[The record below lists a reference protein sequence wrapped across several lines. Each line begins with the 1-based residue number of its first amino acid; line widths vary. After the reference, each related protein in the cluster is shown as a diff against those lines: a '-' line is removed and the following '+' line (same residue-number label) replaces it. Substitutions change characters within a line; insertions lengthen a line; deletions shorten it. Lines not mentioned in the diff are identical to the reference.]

1 MKALIY
7 GLIIFELIV
16 APLGSSR
23 SYAQEATE
31 CETGSVYNNQLNRC
45 VLSKDVVEAKSEA
58 LNCNGLTGDAYKE
71 CFDQNVKDKLDDQE
85 QSGKLKSYTKPK
97 ANYLTPALI
106 SIAAGVTLYYK
117 KEALNNCPSTSVW
130 LILGGGLSTI
140 TGEFLAQRGYKKS
153 VKGMADKYRE
163 RMEEAAVDTEAQVE
177 VATTNQTVAFDFQ
190 ISQEEAR
197 EKAHDMRAKT
207 HTLAF
212 ALYTASVLAAIY
224 EGTFSA
230 TSGGMLAE
238 CNVKEDSEEGSEDT
252 EETDSQEADS
262 QENQTQ
268 EADSQETQ
276 TQEDET
282 PSVDESDPNTGSIY
296 YNIKPQRAPLY
307 AINPELF
314 GEYYFIDDLTEE
326 EITEVVMRKLAS
338 IIMPTAH
345 ATTDAVVAVAAVV
358 PGADVGGTLLPN
370 CPTCKKA
377 GDFVVKMIRKPLVR
391 AVLGGILALN
401 SKKTADNAKDLAK
414 NSKDRIKFLKSLRAD
429 FEGAGGAGFDICK
442 PADRKTIAK
451 PACYCSTED
460 GGRDPRKEN
469 SPTCQQFWASGSP
482 LGAPTLYGADYGE
495 NADSL
500 KGCTTKGGSFD
511 PECKCKS
518 KVDSRG
524 NNNCTTLSGQL
535 KLGNLAQINGLT
547 DVMKD
552 ASRFTSG
559 SAGTGDLSTSSMDKL
574 VKNVNGNLET
584 LRARPDLAPT
594 LKQIDNAVAK
604 NNKKLN
610 TKFSRIIASRGGLG
624 AGAGGS
630 SLFNGSQSNNKDDM
644 LKDLKK
650 EIQRNDLTD
659 KQQQGKS
666 QRVSSRAKPN
676 FDFNLDTGTAGIQIE
691 DDFAK
696 VMKKD
701 FNYNDIS
708 EGKEHNIFKIITN
721 RYHRS
726 GLKRLFNEGDTKPVD
741 APSKTD
747 INDK

>member
-16 APLGSSR
+16 APLGSSK

-71 CFDQNVKDKLDDQE
+71 CFDQNVTDKLNEEE

-130 LILGGGLSTI
+130 LILGGGLSTVI
-140 TGEFLAQRGYKKS
+140 GEYLAQSGYKKS
-153 VKGMADKYRE
+153 VKGMAEKYRE
-163 RMEEAAVDTEAQVE
+163 RMEDAAVDTDAQIE

-197 EKAHDMRAKT
+197 EKAHDMREKT

-238 CNVKEDSEEGSEDT
+238 CVVQEDSKKETEPNSTNAPEVKTESEAT
-252 EETDSQEADS
+252 S
-262 QENQTQ
+262 NY
-268 EADSQETQ
+268 
-276 TQEDET
+276 
-282 PSVDESDPNTGSIY
+282 NT
-296 YNIKPQRAPLY
+296 IKPQRAPLY

-314 GEYYFIDDLTEE
+314 GEYYFIDDLREE

-338 IIMPTAH
+338 IIMPSAH
-345 ATTDAVVAVAAVV
+345 ANTEAVGAVGAVGAVV
-358 PGADVGGTLLPN
+358 PEADVAGTLLPN
-370 CPTCKKA
+370 CPVCSEA
-377 GDFVVKMIRKPLVR
+377 GDFVIKMIRKPLVR

-429 FEGAGGAGFDICK
+429 FEGAGGAGFNICK
-442 PADRKTIAK
+442 ADDRKTIAK

-495 NADSL
+495 NAGSL

-659 KQQQGKS
+659 KQQQGKN

-676 FDFNLDTGTAGIQIE
+676 FDFDLDTGAAGIKIE

-726 GLKRLFNEGDTKPVD
+726 GLKRLFNEGDAKPVD